1 MSPLSLPPMR
11 SERSR
16 QASRFRCGESHAKV
30 IETQRLDTERDD
42 TGAPPAPATRSV
54 MKINYWGW
62 VLIVLIVLSIF
73 WVVPYAIRAW
83 TGQ

>member
-1 MSPLSLPPMR
+1 
-11 SERSR
+11 
-16 QASRFRCGESHAKV
+16 
-30 IETQRLDTERDD
+30 
-42 TGAPPAPATRSV
+42 
-54 MKINYWGW
+54 MKIGYWGW